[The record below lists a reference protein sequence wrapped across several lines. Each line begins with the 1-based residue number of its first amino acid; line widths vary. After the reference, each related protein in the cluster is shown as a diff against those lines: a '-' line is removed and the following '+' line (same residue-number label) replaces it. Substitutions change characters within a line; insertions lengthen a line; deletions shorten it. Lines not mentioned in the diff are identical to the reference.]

1 MWAKLLAIFTIVPII
16 ELTLLI
22 TLGDKIG
29 LEPTIAIVVTTA
41 LLGATLGKLQG
52 GRAWRRI
59 KEDLATGQLPQDSL
73 LDGLAVLIASA
84 FLVTPGVLTDIA
96 AFTLLTPFTRAP
108 IKKLVRKRVEK
119 WLGFD
124 GSSPAGMMGFGMG
137 FDPYEGAADVDAEE
151 MPEGFHYAQGPRADD
166 IIIEP
171 MKPEEVYPES
181 KAKASAAEEVEA
193 SPVVIDLASTN
204 GSRG

>member
-1 MWAKLLAIFTIVPII
+1 MWAKLLLVFTIVPII

-29 LEPTIAIVVTTA
+29 LQPTLAIVITTA

-52 GRAWRRI
+52 TRAWRRI
-59 KEDLATGQLPQDSL
+59 KQDLATGQLPQDSL

-137 FDPYEGAADVDAEE
+137 FDPYEGAEDEDE
-151 MPEGFHYAQGPRADD
+151 MPPEGFHYAQGPRTDD

-171 MKPEEVYPES
+171 METEARREEKSKP
-181 KAKASAAEEVEA
+181 EEVEA
-193 SPVVIDLASTN
+193 SAVVIDLASAD
-204 GSRG
+204 GRRG